1 MSLRVR
7 LGFASASHAEN
18 LELELKQHS
27 GSMAGAADVTPQAR
41 FGPITLRADKSVL
54 RCWHHRQPTV
64 GFRYHV
70 TPAATIATPAAS
82 ATSVQTIFCS
92 GAFRKRVQV
101 GC

>member
-41 FGPITLRADKSVL
+41 FGPITLRDDEPVL

-70 TPAATIATPAAS
+70 TPAATIATSAAS
-82 ATSVQTIFCS
+82 ATSAQTLFSSSESEENFKTC
-92 GAFRKRVQV
+92 
-101 GC
+101 

>member
-1 MSLRVR
+1 MSLGVR
-7 LGFASASHAEN
+7 LGFASASHADN
-18 LELELKQHS
+18 FELELKQHS

-41 FGPITLRADKSVL
+41 FRTTALRANKPVL
-54 RCWHHRQPTV
+54 RCWHHRQLTV

-82 ATSVQTIFCS
+82 AGSQTIF
-92 GAFRKRVQV
+92 FQRVQKAKEPG